1 MSHDQLELPR
11 SSRLIPV
18 PTTASAAKGLT
29 SRYRSPA
36 RRGTERLATKAPAER
51 ESFGFDAKPT
61 VPPAPEQWPALTP
74 DVDKRK
80 LRPLMKTLGGA
91 IPMAPVFV
99 AAEQVRKLLSHRE
112 EATRPRQI
120 PRIEEFPATGR
131 WG

>member
-36 RRGTERLATKAPAER
+36 RRGTERLAPKAPSEK
-51 ESFGFDAKPT
+51 ESFAFDAKPT
-61 VPPAPEQWPALTP
+61 SPLAPDQWPGAMP

-80 LRPLMKTLGGA
+80 LAPLLKALGGS

-120 PRIEEFPATGR
+120 PRIERFSVTGR
-131 WG
+131 S